1 MRADRSGRS
10 GGSGARARTVRGGC
24 EGARLLSGARQGVDG
39 THGTATPRRRA
50 GRSGGASATAGA
62 VDPAV
67 VEVPADGEH
76 GECGEADRDGHGAAP
91 PPKSCRARGGTAAG
105 TGTRLPRPVPGRQP
119 TAPPHPQTETETVH
133 HPDATALTCMD
144 VRSRQRQC
152 NDRTTAPRRPRDS
165 PTTAASRA
173 RHDGAAA
180 APRTRRAAAAPRARP
195 GGRYSRTP
203 RRAAACSTSRIS
215 SSLPSS
221 RRRAS
226 HSSTG
231 TPAGRSSAART
242 SSGRRPRCPRS
253 S

>member
-76 GECGEADRDGHGAAP
+76 GERGEADRDGHGAAP

-119 TAPPHPQTETETVH
+119 TAPPHPQTETETVR
-133 HPDATALTCMD
+133 HPDVTALTCTD
-144 VRSRQRQC
+144 VRSRRRQG
-152 NDRTTAPRRPRDS
+152 NGRATAARQPRGSPRRPHHGRATTVLRRCRDGATGAPRPGGATAAPRRGP
-165 PTTAASRA
+165 
-173 RHDGAAA
+173 
-180 APRTRRAAAAPRARP
+180 PRARP
-195 GGRYSRTP
+195 AGSAAPCRP
-203 RRAAACSTSRIS
+203 RAAG
-215 SSLPSS
+215 
-221 RRRAS
+221 RRTAAPAPR
-226 HSSTG
+226 
-231 TPAGRSSAART
+231 PAGPARRGRPR
-242 SSGRRPRCPRS
+242 GRRPRCPRS